1 MENFFLYR
9 QLRRI
14 EREAND
20 DLSLILEAGPEY
32 YTNEELYELLNEL
45 EQRRLQLLQMRRA
58 LLFLISGL
66 LLWVVINVY
75 AQMHDITW
83 LSWVT
88 LGCFLFDFIGFL
100 AGSFFYYKK
109 HLLMRQ
115 AHAIRLTIYTEL
127 DRRRKDALI

>member
-9 QLRRI
+9 QLRRL

-45 EQRRLQLLQMRRA
+45 EQKRLQLLQMRRA
-58 LLFLISGL
+58 LLFLVGGL
-66 LLWVVINVY
+66 MLWVAINLYAKVY
-75 AQMHDITW
+75 EVPW
-83 LSWVT
+83 LFWVT
-88 LGCFLFDFIGFL
+88 LGCFIFDFVGFL
-100 AGSFFYYKK
+100 AGSYIYYRK
-109 HLLMRQ
+109 HRLMRQ